1 MAERD
6 LMRFLDKVAQ
16 LKQLV
21 DSLEADPH
29 RREQLAGCSSH
40 NQVVQLANSWGY
52 EIGRRWGEPEPSAL
66 KSDNLLLSPLPETGE
81 ELERVLHCGDG
92 WRLVLI
98 TSNEACC
105 PDGLWMD
112 QVEHEWVMVLKG
124 SAQLRIEDPYRLI
137 DLSAGDHLHLPPR
150 CRHRV
155 ERTDPAP
162 GTIWLA
168 LHWVDSASPGLN
180 V

>member
-6 LMRFLDKVAQ
+6 LMRFLDKVTQ
-16 LKQLV
+16 LKRLV
-21 DSLEADPH
+21 DSLEAEPH
-29 RREQLAGCSSH
+29 RREQLAGCSTH

-52 EIGRRWGEPEPSAL
+52 EIGRRWGEPDAL
-66 KSDNLLLSPLPETGE
+66 EKRPDNLLLSSIPQAGK
-81 ELERVLHCGDG
+81 ELERVLHVGNG

-98 TSNEACC
+98 ASNEARS
-105 PDGLWMD
+105 PEGGWMD

-124 SAQLRIEDPYRLI
+124 SAQLRIENPDRLI

-162 GTIWLA
+162 GTLWLA
-168 LHWVDSASPGLN
+168 LHWVDSGSPGLN